1 MAQARSVQIV
11 DTIQKLK
18 CRVLIVDDNAPVKM
32 LLRELLLKEGVAS
45 ISEAENG
52 VEGLPHLEARPAK
65 GADTWDL

>member
-1 MAQARSVQIV
+1 M
-11 DTIQKLK
+11 K

-32 LLRELLLKEGVAS
+32 LFRELLLKEGVAS